1 MYRRQPF
8 TYFNDLAII
17 VGNDMAEGSSTGT
30 AQDIEDGN
38 ILDEVVDLDDDDGF
52 DMPVNVATD
61 LDEDFI

>member
-17 VGNDMAEGSSTGT
+17 VGNDMVEGSSAGT

-38 ILDEVVDLDDDDGF
+38 ILDEAVDLDDDDGL
-52 DMPVNVATD
+52 DTPMNVVVD